1 MKANSVETIQTA
13 RKLNKAKVPIK
24 EIAIKLNVCE
34 NTVRLWTCQDRHSSK
49 DVFKQWFKK
58 MYIQP
63 GFTYAEFEYHTGV
76 TRATA
81 MKWRDRYFPEMP
93 VKMNTRQSLF
103 IKLIEKKELSVNEYA
118 LLLNTTKTSVL
129 RFIKD
134 YESYKLQGIATG
146 ATMKRKAKVEKY
158 NQLQLS
164 VK

>member
-63 GFTYAEFEYHTGV
+63 GFTYAEFEYHTGL
-76 TRATA
+76 T
-81 MKWRDRYFPEMP
+81 
-93 VKMNTRQSLF
+93 VKSHCNSLGFF
-103 IKLIEKKELSVNEYA
+103 IA
-118 LLLNTTKTSVL
+118 LTIMFCS
-129 RFIKD
+129 R
-134 YESYKLQGIATG
+134 
-146 ATMKRKAKVEKY
+146 
-158 NQLQLS
+158 
-164 VK
+164 